1 MACQVRGADVRQH
14 RAREEVLVGKE
25 KVLVWAFN
33 IDCHLQCSREHTL
46 YNLVKMT

>member
-25 KVLVWAFN
+25 KV
-33 IDCHLQCSREHTL
+33 IECHLQCSKEHTL
-46 YNLVKMT
+46 CNLVKVT